1 MKWLFEN
8 ISKTIR
14 AKAKKWMKST
24 HESTYPPCTSPF
36 LAKNVIKGEIEKI
49 EKMGIFKKFLNTF
62 DFFEKKVYSISYFD
76 PLVI

>member
-24 HESTYPPCTSPF
+24 HESTYPPCASPF
-36 LAKNVIKGEIEKI
+36 RAKNLIKGKI
-49 EKMGIFKKFLNTF
+49 EKKKSQKMDIFKKLLKVF
-62 DFFEKKVYSISYFD
+62 DFF
-76 PLVI
+76 

>member
-36 LAKNVIKGEIEKI
+36 LAKNVIKGEIEKNR
-49 EKMGIFKKFLNTF
+49 KNGHF
-62 DFFEKKVYSISYFD
+62 
-76 PLVI
+76 